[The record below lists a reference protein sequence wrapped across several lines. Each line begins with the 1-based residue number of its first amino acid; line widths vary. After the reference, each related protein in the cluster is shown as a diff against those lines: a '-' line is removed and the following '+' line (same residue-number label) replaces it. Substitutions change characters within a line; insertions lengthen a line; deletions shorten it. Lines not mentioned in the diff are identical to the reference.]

1 MYARLNPD
9 GTSRPPTLAEWQQLL
24 NTGDLAGAR
33 DRAPTPPN
41 QTTSNIYGRAAGVA
55 QGSQWQAQL
64 VDNSDAHYLKIPAR

>member
-9 GTSRPPTLAEWQQLL
+9 GTSRPPTLAEWQLL

-41 QTTSNIYGRAAGVA
+41 QTTSNMVYGRVAGVA
-55 QGSQWQAQL
+55 CLSGKPS
-64 VDNSDAHYLKIPAR
+64 